1 ARGCR
6 RDRDRARRTRHR
18 RRQGTCSMS
27 RDEWNALVDRA
38 RASDMIKVAETHG
51 AELRKCGGE
60 YVGACPVCR
69 TGRDRFAIR
78 PAKQLFNCRVC
89 NVGGFGPI
97 DLEMF
102 LGGSDFVTAVKEL
115 TNTTSLSGK
124 RPATKKAASQRKHER
139 ECEEANQHAKAAW
152 LWSLRQPAAGS
163 PIEAYLRAP
172 GYTGAIPPTIGYL
185 PARGD
190 HAHAMISAFALPNEI
205 EPDVLGAPLTV
216 RSVHLTK
223 LLPDG
228 SDRIREEKG
237 KIIVGR
243 PRGLPIAVSCIGD

>member
-1 ARGCR
+1 SGSHHPRRRPRRLACRMARLVLAARELRRSARRCP
-6 RDRDRARRTRHR
+6 RDRQRARRTRHR

-115 TNTTSLSGK
+115 TNTTSL
-124 RPATKKAASQRKHER
+124 
-139 ECEEANQHAKAAW
+139 
-152 LWSLRQPAAGS
+152 
-163 PIEAYLRAP
+163 
-172 GYTGAIPPTIGYL
+172 
-185 PARGD
+185 
-190 HAHAMISAFALPNEI
+190 
-205 EPDVLGAPLTV
+205 
-216 RSVHLTK
+216 
-223 LLPDG
+223 
-228 SDRIREEKG
+228 
-237 KIIVGR
+237 
-243 PRGLPIAVSCIGD
+243 